1 MSYEMRFEPSAM
13 REVRKLDEVT
23 PKAIISEVGLL
34 ADNPRP
40 DGCKKLTGESNL
52 YRIRVLI
59 SNKSDTL
66 PSFATRLH

>member
-13 REVRKLDEVT
+13 REVQKLDEVT
-23 PKAIISEVGLL
+23 PKAIISEVELL

-52 YRIRVLI
+52 YRILVL
-59 SNKSDTL
+59 SNYRDV
-66 PSFATRLH
+66 